1 MVLLAQIVESYHC
14 VISKEPVM
22 ERVATFAISL
32 LPWNSSNHIVTCM
45 TAASTQP
52 PQPSAN
58 IFFLKLR

>member
-1 MVLLAQIVESYHC
+1 MVVLAQIVERYHC

-32 LPWNSSNHIVTCM
+32 LSWNGYNHRVTCM

-52 PQPSAN
+52 PQPAAN